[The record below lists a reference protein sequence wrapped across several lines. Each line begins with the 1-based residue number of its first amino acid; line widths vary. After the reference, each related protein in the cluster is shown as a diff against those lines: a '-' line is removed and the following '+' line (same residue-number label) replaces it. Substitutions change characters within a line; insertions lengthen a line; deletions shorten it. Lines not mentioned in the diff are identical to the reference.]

1 MNKNFVSLSIIFLF
15 ISLSISGCVEES
27 NQSNTIETIEING
40 LNVVKTIDE
49 PDSNIKLVVTG
60 VDCIITVTEM
70 TNITEIIIDGAHCVV
85 SVSHNHTFLSEI
97 NDVDSNILYYD

>member
-1 MNKNFVSLSIIFLF
+1 MKNNLFFLTIILFV
-15 ISLSISGCVEES
+15 ISLLISGCLEES

-40 LNVVKTIDE
+40 MNIVKTIDE

-60 VDCIITVTEM
+60 VDCVITVTEM

-85 SVSHNHTFLSEI
+85 SVSHTHNFKSEI
-97 NDVDSNILYYD
+97 NDVDSKIVYYD